1 MKLVISNFGV
11 FLGRKGERFVV
22 KDMSGGKDEFNA
34 ADIEEIHLLS
44 PRSTVSTSAVRLA
57 LRRGVLVVYGR
68 RDGWP
73 IGFTVPAVLTGTVKT
88 RREQYRAYNDFRG
101 VELAKSFARS
111 KTFNQACHLRL
122 LAKNRRNR
130 DPETASSL
138 YEKADK
144 ILEYSRSI
152 EMVDGSSI
160 DQVREVI
167 VNKEAEAARLYWSS
181 IASILP
187 PELGFQGRVTR
198 GAEDPFNMLLNYGYK
213 AFLFTEVW
221 KAVFYS
227 GLDPYAGYLHTDRS
241 GRPSLVLDL
250 MEEFRQEAIDR
261 VLLALVNRGQ
271 LKAET
276 IIGKDGRLDRGVSM
290 LVFKTLNEKLDE
302 YVIHGRGRLRLRDAI
317 MLQARTV
324 ARYLLG
330 DIPVYTPYTM
340 R

>member
-1 MKLVISNFGV
+1 
-11 FLGRKGERFVV
+11 
-22 KDMSGGKDEFNA
+22 
-34 ADIEEIHLLS
+34 
-44 PRSTVSTSAVRLA
+44 
-57 LRRGVLVVYGR
+57 
-68 RDGWP
+68 
-73 IGFTVPAVLTGTVKT
+73 VPAVLTGTVKT
-88 RREQYRAYNDFRG
+88 RREQYRGYNDFRG

-122 LAKNRRNR
+122 LAKNRKNR

-187 PELGFQGRVTR
+187 PELRFQGGVTR

-227 GLDPYAGYLHTDRS
+227 G
-241 GRPSLVLDL
+241 
-250 MEEFRQEAIDR
+250 
-261 VLLALVNRGQ
+261 LVNRGQ

-302 YVIHGRGRLRLRDAI
+302 
-317 MLQARTV
+317 
-324 ARYLLG
+324 
-330 DIPVYTPYTM
+330 
-340 R
+340 